1 MPKLFEECEKYL
13 KRDEVAA
20 VISNNIGVIFAELG
34 DYKNA
39 EKFFNQAIELAPDEV
54 DYKEPQKNL
63 EGLKK

>member
-1 MPKLFEECEKYL
+1 MFEECEKYL
-13 KRDEVAA
+13 KRDKVAA

-39 EKFFNQAIELAPDEV
+39 EKFFNQAIKLAPDEV

-63 EGLKK
+63 EELKK